1 MKHTLLII
9 MVLLS
14 SLIFS
19 QQREEIIERY
29 SNGVKKSI
37 VVYKGQGSKERLV
50 KKLEYY
56 ENEKIKSSTDWK
68 DGKPNGDF
76 IEWYDNGQKKFEGTF
91 MDGEEVGKWTYWSP
105 DGKESSE
112 LIYKDG
118 KAWDGVG
125 MWVSYND
132 WIKHGVMGTVESYKN
147 GKRDGMWIE
156 YTGKEKR
163 SGNYKNGKRDGLRT
177 DWYENGQ
184 KQKEA
189 TYKDG
194 EYDGLQ
200 TEWYENGQKE
210 SETTYKDGKQIEIT
224 YYDRDGNE
232 Y

>member
-76 IEWYDNGQKKFEGTF
+76 IEWYENEQKYSEGTF
-91 MDGEEVGKWTYWSP
+91 
-105 DGKESSE
+105 
-112 LIYKDG
+112 KDG
-118 KAWDGVG
+118 AVISAKCWD
-125 MWVSYND
+125 
-132 WIKHGVMGTVESYKN
+132 E
-147 GKRDGMWIE
+147 
-156 YTGKEKR
+156 
-163 SGNYKNGKRDGLRT
+163 
-177 DWYENGQ
+177 
-184 KQKEA
+184 
-189 TYKDG
+189 
-194 EYDGLQ
+194 
-200 TEWYENGQKE
+200 
-210 SETTYKDGKQIEIT
+210 
-224 YYDRDGNE
+224 DGNE
-232 Y
+232 CDECSENWWEGCK